1 MYLKLKRKISQPRIL
16 YLVRMS
22 FKNKGEIKIS
32 LDKQRLMEFITTQ
45 MSVRNAKEFLKVE
58 MKGHKTV
65 TQINIKT

>member
-1 MYLKLKRKISQPRIL
+1 
-16 YLVRMS
+16 MS

-58 MKGHKTV
+58 MNGHKTV

>member
-58 MKGHKTV
+58 MKGNKTV
-65 TQINIKT
+65 TQISIKT

>member
-16 YLVRMS
+16 YLLRMS
-22 FKNKGEIKIS
+22 FKNEGEIKIS